1 MKLYIKSTACVSPLE
16 ITQTDESF
24 EFSIP
29 ELTAAENLHVV
40 NPNYKEL
47 LSLNSIR
54 RISKFNKIGVFAA
67 LKCIEN
73 FTDPIDGIIVGTGIG
88 GFQNTEK
95 FILDMD
101 DSLEKNLSPNPFF
114 QSLHSSLSG
123 NIAIATKCDAYNT
136 TYV

>member
-54 RISKFNKIGVFAA
+54 RISKFNKIGVFEDF
-67 LKCIEN
+67 K
-73 FTDPIDGIIVGTGIG
+73 
-88 GFQNTEK
+88 
-95 FILDMD
+95 IL
-101 DSLEKNLSPNPFF
+101 KNLYWTWM
-114 QSLHSSLSG
+114 
-123 NIAIATKCDAYNT
+123 I
-136 TYV
+136 V